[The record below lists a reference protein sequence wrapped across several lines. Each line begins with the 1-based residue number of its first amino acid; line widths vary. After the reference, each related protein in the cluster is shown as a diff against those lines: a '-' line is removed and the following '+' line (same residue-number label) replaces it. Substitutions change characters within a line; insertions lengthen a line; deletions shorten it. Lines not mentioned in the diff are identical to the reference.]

1 MNKKITKLLKRIGE
15 DGKENRDIIK
25 RNFPEALSSTQMEK
39 ILTDIV
45 NADISNQKKLEFLI
59 AFLSSHASGT
69 FYMISDSRVK
79 SHNLIADMVYST
91 EFKLYPK
98 VLQLAQILSVCR
110 FDFYYFYYKSNVGHC
125 LMEIIDYMGEKYS
138 ELEVT
143 PKEIYEAEKQYQK
156 LKETIY
162 ELDFSTF
169 MNDYID
175 LDNEELKEKVVKYFG
190 DLSSLSL
197 LQKSLKA
204 TDDYEL
210 NFKMYK
216 KLLEIGLNPNN
227 LDHLRSSIVDYTLD
241 NDIEYFYNVI
251 EEAYKYGF
259 DINVDKYFPV
269 YVLESDCNYAHE
281 IIDYVID
288 NGLYD
293 YDIVLDDIAI
303 NVINDYKKYNDLIN
317 YCSNVESFVL
327 MIETLVN
334 ANYNVEK
341 FKDICKIR
349 SEINK
354 ILNKVRGLFSN
365 MDNQEFSKLW
375 VEQVISNRNN
385 SVNSITGEVSIN
397 EILTALR
404 DMVNDAVYN
413 FNSELETQKEKTL
426 KI

>member
-1 MNKKITKLLKRIGE
+1 MNKKISKILKRVGE
-15 DGKENRDIIK
+15 DDKENRAIIK
-25 RNFPEALSSTQMEK
+25 KSFPDALSSTQMEK
-39 ILTDIV
+39 TLTDIV
-45 NADISNQKKLEFLI
+45 NSDISNQKKLEFLI
-59 AFLSSHASGT
+59 AFFGSHASGT

-79 SHNLIADMVYST
+79 SHNLIADMVYRT

-110 FDFYYFYYKSNVGHC
+110 FDFYYKLNSGHC

-156 LKETIY
+156 LKKTIY

-227 LDHLRSSIVDYTLD
+227 LDNLRSSIVDYTLD

-259 DINVDKYFPV
+259 DINVDKYFPIF
-269 YVLESDCNYAHE
+269 VLESDCNYAHE

-293 YDIVLDDIAI
+293 YDIVFDDIAI

-317 YCSNVESFVL
+317 YCSNIESFVL
-327 MIETLVN
+327 MIGTLVS
-334 ANYNVEK
+334 ANYDIEK

-375 VEQVISNRNN
+375 VQQVISNRNN
-385 SVNSITGEVSIN
+385 SINSITGEVSIN

>member
-1 MNKKITKLLKRIGE
+1 MNKKITKLLKRMGE
-15 DGKENRDIIK
+15 DDKENRAIINK
-25 RNFPEALSSTQMEK
+25 SLPETLSSTQMEK

-45 NADISNQKKLEFLI
+45 NADILNQKKIEFLI
-59 AFLSSHASGT
+59 AFLSSHASET

-79 SHNLIADMVYST
+79 SHNLIANMLYGT

-98 VLQLAQILSVCR
+98 VLQLAQILSFYR
-110 FDFYYFYYKSNVGHC
+110 FDFYYKPNVGHC
-125 LMEIIDYMGEKYS
+125 LMEIIDYMGEKYY

-143 PKEIYEAEKQYQK
+143 PKEIYNTEKQYQK

-175 LDNEELKEKVVKYFG
+175 LDNEELKEKVVKYFS

-216 KLLEIGLNPNN
+216 KLLEIGLDPNN
-227 LDHLRSSIVDYTLD
+227 LDNLRSSIVDYTLD

-259 DINVDKYFPV
+259 DINVDKYFPI

-293 YDIVLDDIAI
+293 YDIVFDDIAI

-317 YCSNVESFVL
+317 YCSNIESFVL
-327 MIETLVN
+327 MIGTLVN
-334 ANYNVEK
+334 ANYGIEK
-341 FKDICKIR
+341 FKDISKIR

-365 MDNQEFSKLW
+365 MDNQEFGKLW
-375 VEQVISNRNN
+375 AEQVISNRNN
-385 SVNSITGEVSIN
+385 SINSITGEVSIN

-413 FNSELETQKEKTL
+413 FNSELETSKEKML